1 MQPLLSPHLLAWCLL
16 TTTLLLPASL
26 ADQIPFHRQQPLS
39 TKGPIKEIP
48 QVGLGL
54 WNSKDEDASNAVEY
68 AFEAGYRHLDSAAA
82 YGNEDF
88 VGRTLGNSS
97 LSPHRHKY
105 WITSKLWNTAHQPKH
120 VRPALE
126 KTLHDLQVPYLDL
139 YLMHWPV
146 AFLPGQKP
154 GRTVVDQDTS
164 VHDTWA
170 AMEELVRA
178 NLTRH
183 IGVSN
188 FSPRQLDDLLARCD
202 IRPWAHEFE
211 THPYL
216 QQQEFVDWHRKNNIT
231 VIAYSP
237 LANMNPTYS
246 DKYPDLPHVLDDP
259 FWIDLAAEKNVTPA
273 QAILAW
279 GRQRGTVVIPKSVHR
294 DRIEENL
301 GSLKVS
307 FTEKEMLKIAE
318 QDKRSRFNNPSKSWG
333 VELFEGLDDGS
344 SRFMANEEVQA
355 CGRVGEN

>member
-1 MQPLLSPHLLAWCLL
+1 MLSPSPPHLLAVAIALSLL
-16 TTTLLLPASL
+16 TTFLPGPSL
-26 ADQIPFHRQQPLS
+26 AEQDQIAIHHHRQQQRLL
-39 TKGPIKEIP
+39 KGPIKEIP
-48 QVGLGL
+48 QLGLGL
-54 WNSKDEDASNAVEY
+54 WNSKDEDATKAVEY
-68 AFEAGYRHLDSAAA
+68 AFKAGYRHLDSAAA

-88 VGRTLGNSS
+88 VGRTLNSS
-97 LSPHRHKY
+97 ASPRREKY
-105 WITSKLWNTAHQPKH
+105 WITSKLWNTAHRPKL

-126 KTLHDLQVPYLDL
+126 KTLSDLQVPYLDL

-146 AFLPGQKP
+146 AFLPNQDP

-164 VHDTWA
+164 IHDTWA

-188 FSPRQLDDLLARCD
+188 FSPRQLDDLLAKCK
-202 IRPWAHEFE
+202 IRPAAHEFE

-216 QQQEFVDWHRKNNIT
+216 QQQEFVDWHLKNNIT

-237 LANMNPTYS
+237 LANMNPTYNG
-246 DKYPDLPHVLDDP
+246 KYPDLPPILEDP
-259 FWIDLAAEKNVTPA
+259 FWTDLASKKNVTPA

-279 GRQRGTVVIPKSVHR
+279 GRQRGTIVIPKSVHQ
-294 DRIEENL
+294 DRIVENL
-301 GSLKVS
+301 GSMNVT
-307 FTEKEMLKIAE
+307 FTDKEMTMTTE

-344 SRFMANEEVQA
+344 SRFVVEE
-355 CGRVGEN
+355 EL